1 MKNFLDFHD
10 FSLDFL
16 KRCTRF
22 FRAIFPSRVCI
33 LKKNFLVVLLR
44 HRHPSQNTSS
54 LTDLECHNVQWCHK
68 RYVNLELGQKK
79 KYLCLGLHS
88 KFWKGSVGRIYFLFF
103 IPFFDIQYLLGFF
116 LRSLRRTLPTLP
128 ALTQTHT
135 SLQPH
140 LPSLWD
146 QGAKWSKECKTIYS
160 TGALTNLVQV
170 HPGKISCTAWL
181 RRTEE
186 EHQSQLM

>member
-1 MKNFLDFHD
+1 MDDNINVHAALHAVCGGIARLCKPKLAFGRQSHRAF
-10 FSLDFL
+10 
-16 KRCTRF
+16 KR
-22 FRAIFPSRVCI
+22 
-33 LKKNFLVVLLR
+33 
-44 HRHPSQNTSS
+44 Q
-54 LTDLECHNVQWCHK
+54 
-68 RYVNLELGQKK
+68 GQRK
-79 KYLCLGLHS
+79 KYVCLGLHS

-103 IPFFDIQYLLGFF
+103 IPFFDIQYLLGSF